1 MTNAS
6 NPNPQRPHSL
16 RDLHDKLTR
25 GQIDRRQ
32 FLIRAG
38 ALGVSAST
46 VSLVLGN
53 TIAGAQSASPEA
65 SPASPPVAMA
75 AYARPDAGTKGQTRG
90 AGGDLRIL
98 VPQGASA
105 LSVHN
110 ATGGKDI
117 AAGSVISEP
126 LLAYAPDTSLVP
138 ILVTEV
144 PSHAN
149 GLLAKD
155 LSTVTFKLL
164 PDVVWSDGKP
174 FTADDVVFT
183 WKWNIEPANQSI
195 DAPSWAII
203 SNIEAVDSLTA
214 KVTFAE
220 PTLGW
225 FQPFGSNLG
234 AIYPKHFWDGKEMAA
249 ANTAFALSP
258 IGTGAFV
265 LESLS
270 PNDQVIYKANDTY
283 REPNKPFFQRAIL
296 KGGGDA
302 PSAVLAVTQTGD
314 WDIAFTL
321 QIDKTALKGALGDK
335 GKVYGPP
342 GTGVEKIQFNFSD
355 PNKEVDGQRSEK
367 NTPHP
372 FLTDPAVRKAIA
384 TAIDRQSLSDKLY
397 AGAPS
402 EPPGRNMLTGMEIYE
417 SPNTTWEFNTKKA
430 QQILEDAGW
439 KLNGDVREKEGVKL
453 SLRYVTTTAEV
464 RQKVQA
470 VVKSNLVKIGFAV
483 ELVGIDGSVF
493 FDGSAGN
500 DQNFTHFYSDMQQY
514 TDGATSA
521 FPLNYMKYW
530 YAGKDGVNIA
540 QKSNNWNGTNKTRY
554 SNAEYDAGWEKISAI
569 TEQEEAIKLF
579 TELNDHVINEVVE
592 IPLVQLVADRYVVSN
607 KIREENIAVTAFGD
621 TFWNIANWNKL

>member
-1 MTNAS
+1 MTNQS
-6 NPNPQRPHSL
+6 EPQRHSQHPL
-16 RDLHDKLTR
+16 RDLHDKLTS

-32 FLIRAG
+32 FLARAG
-38 ALGVSAST
+38 ALGVSAT
-46 VSLVLGN
+46 AVSLVLGN
-53 TIAGAQSASPEA
+53 TVAGAQSASPAA
-65 SPASPPVAMA
+65 SPAASPVAA
-75 AYARPDAGTKGQTRG
+75 AYTRPDAGTEGQTRG

-117 AAGSVISEP
+117 AAGSIISEP
-126 LLAYAPDTSLVP
+126 LLSYAPDTSLVP
-138 ILVTEV
+138 VLVTEV

-149 GLLAKD
+149 GLLAPD

-183 WKWNIEPANQSI
+183 WKWNIETANQSI
-195 DAPSWAII
+195 DAPSWEII
-203 SNIEAVDSLTA
+203 SNIEAVDPLTA
-214 KVTFAE
+214 KVTFAD

-265 LESLS
+265 LETLS

-283 REPNKPFFQRAIL
+283 REPNKPFFQRVII

-384 TAIDRQSLSDKLY
+384 TAIDRQTLSDKLY
-397 AGAPS
+397 SGAPS
-402 EPPGRNMLTGMEIYE
+402 EPPGRNMLTGMDIYE
-417 SPNTTWEFNTKKA
+417 SPNTTWEFNTDKA
-430 QQILEDAGW
+430 NQILEDAGW
-439 KLNGDVREKEGVKL
+439 KLNGDVREKDGVKL
-453 SLRYVTTTAEV
+453 SMRYVTTTAEV

-493 FDGSAGN
+493 FDGSPGN

-569 TEQEEAIKLF
+569 TEQDEAIKLF
-579 TELNDHVINEVVE
+579 IELNDHVINEVVE
-592 IPLVQLVADRYVVSN
+592 IPLVQLVADMYVVSN
-607 KIREENIAVTAFGD
+607 KIREANIAVTAFGD